1 MNENISFFQSYTL
14 HKYVT
19 EFQEIL
25 VTFTEEILEENLIF
39 SAVTRM
45 KKAEWEITTT
55 KCWAEFLK

>member
-1 MNENISFFQSYTL
+1 MNENISFFQGYTL

-39 SAVTRM
+39 SAVTHM
-45 KKAEWEITTT
+45 KKAE
-55 KCWAEFLK
+55 

>member
-1 MNENISFFQSYTL
+1 MNENISFFQGYTL

-39 SAVTRM
+39 SAVTHEESWMRDDNN
-45 KKAEWEITTT
+45 
-55 KCWAEFLK
+55 